1 MASGYT
7 ANYGLCQWEPE
18 DQFLREEFN
27 QDNAKIDSA
36 LKAAEEKAETQ
47 LAEAE
52 RQKAEYTQQLA
63 SARGEAAHIVE
74 EARKRADLAYSRR
87 MDEVAQD
94 VQRLNEQAA
103 RQRAAD
109 REAMLASAQKQV
121 ADLVLLTTAKVSQ
134 RTLDADAD
142 RAMLDALLE
151 EVGDE

>member
-1 MASGYT
+1 M
-7 ANYGLCQWEPE
+7 
-18 DQFLREEFN
+18 
-27 QDNAKIDSA
+27 
-36 LKAAEEKAETQ
+36 
-47 LAEAE
+47 
-52 RQKAEYTQQLA
+52 
-63 SARGEAAHIVE
+63 E

-87 MDEVAQD
+87 MDEAAQD
-94 VQRLNEQAA
+94 VQHLNEQAA

>member
-1 MASGYT
+1 MKKFLFGPITKLLDERAKGVADT
-7 ANYGLCQWEPE
+7 L
-18 DQFLREEFN
+18 DQ
-27 QDNAKIDSA
+27 
-36 LKAAEEKAETQ
+36 AETQ

-87 MDEVAQD
+87 MDEAAQD

>member
-1 MASGYT
+1 MKSNLRNEIKSYIVRSGYT
-7 ANYGLCQWEPE
+7 MQEVVDRLSDDYGWS
-18 DQFLREEFN
+18 
-27 QDNAKIDSA
+27 DSVSN
-36 LKAAEEKAETQ
+36 LSNK
-47 LAEAE
+47 L
-52 RQKAEYTQQLA
+52 
-63 SARGEAAHIVE
+63 
-74 EARKRADLAYSRR
+74 
-87 MDEVAQD
+87 
-94 VQRLNEQAA
+94 QRLNEQAA